1 LNKSSETP
9 YLLRDQFKI
18 DSSKKIIGNIGNHI
32 RAKNL
37 ETFVETINQ
46 IINIKKRTD
55 LFFIQIGTFTDRTEH
70 LMNTIKELKLENHV
84 AFLGYAPNASN
95 FIPQFDAF
103 LMTSQSEGVPGVIY
117 ESFYHKKPVISTDVG
132 GIPEI
137 IEDGINGLLTPKHS
151 PELLS
156 EKIIHLFKNETLI
169 DQFTSISYEKL
180 MRKFLASTMAEK
192 MLEEYKLIVKTS

>member
-1 LNKSSETP
+1 
-9 YLLRDQFKI
+9 
-18 DSSKKIIGNIGNHI
+18 
-32 RAKNL
+32 
-37 ETFVETINQ
+37 
-46 IINIKKRTD
+46 
-55 LFFIQIGTFTDRTEH
+55 
-70 LMNTIKELKLENHV
+70 
-84 AFLGYAPNASN
+84 
-95 FIPQFDAF
+95 
-103 LMTSQSEGVPGVIY
+103 MTSQSEGVPQVIY